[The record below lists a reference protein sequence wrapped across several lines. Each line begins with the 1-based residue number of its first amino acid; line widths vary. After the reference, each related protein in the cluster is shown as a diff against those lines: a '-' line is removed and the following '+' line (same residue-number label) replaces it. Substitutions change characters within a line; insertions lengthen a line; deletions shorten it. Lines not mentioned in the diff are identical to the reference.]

1 MQIKND
7 ISIRSIQH
15 YLYCAHRWGLIEIGK
30 VWAENYFV
38 TKANL
43 IHQNVHEKSIYAKR
57 GKKVFSAVSVYHD
70 EYGLFGIVDC
80 LEGSP
85 SANGVKLI
93 GEEERYHLCIVEYK
107 PTKPKNKLYYHE
119 DMMQVFA
126 QKICVDYVFHCDCD
140 AVLYYADVRQRI
152 QLPLR
157 ENYTVYE
164 QELGKIL
171 KEMEGF
177 LELGNIPPVKKGQN
191 CNGCSLKD
199 VCMPSKKSFQRIR
212 RQVTEM
218 SDDD

>member
-70 EYGLFGIVDC
+70 DYGLFGIVDC

-119 DMMQVFA
+119 DVMQVFA

-140 AVLYYADVRQRI
+140 AVLYYAC
-152 QLPLR
+152 LL
-157 ENYTVYE
+157 YT
-164 QELGKIL
+164 
-171 KEMEGF
+171 
-177 LELGNIPPVKKGQN
+177 
-191 CNGCSLKD
+191 
-199 VCMPSKKSFQRIR
+199 
-212 RQVTEM
+212 
-218 SDDD
+218 SDAADD